1 MERHPQG
8 LAGQAP
14 QREPRRFV
22 SFGGSTPPFPTKK
35 YSAMG
40 NSKNTGPTTWAKDID
55 RALDDIIM
63 DRPRPFAVGGRRFEL
78 RHPSLGRTIL
88 SGRAVDG
95 LGINGVNLS
104 SVAKAGRKEL
114 CRLLSVNVSNRC
126 DLFDES
132 RMKELD
138 GFFDENLDD
147 EELASLVSMIMSM
160 YDLGAIMSKYGMDKD
175 REDRKRAA
183 KAKECK
189 NGHNIG
195 FGGKTVAGSL
205 IEPIAKKFGWTVD
218 YIVWGISYAMLW
230 LLVLDG
236 QESVYLTKDE
246 IRKARINEDGVV
258 ISGDSRDNWKRIH
271 EMLKG

>member
-1 MERHPQG
+1 MDNR
-8 LAGQAP
+8 
-14 QREPRRFV
+14 
-22 SFGGSTPPFPTKK
+22 
-35 YSAMG
+35 
-40 NSKNTGPTTWAKDID
+40 KNAAPTTWAKDID

-78 RHPSLGRTIL
+78 RHPSLGKTIL

-114 CRLLSVNVSNRC
+114 CRLLSINVSDMG
-126 DLFDES
+126 DLFDEA
-132 RMKELD
+132 RMNELD
-138 GFFDENLDD
+138 GFFDENLDGD
-147 EELASLVSMIMSM
+147 ELESLVSMIMSM

-189 NGHNIG
+189 NGRSIG

>member
-1 MERHPQG
+1 MDDRKDTRPD
-8 LAGQAP
+8 
-14 QREPRRFV
+14 
-22 SFGGSTPPFPTKK
+22 
-35 YSAMG
+35 
-40 NSKNTGPTTWAKDID
+40 TGTNDID

-78 RHPSLGRTIL
+78 RYPSLGRTIL
-88 SGRAVDG
+88 SGRVVDG
-95 LGINGVNLS
+95 LGISGLNLS
-104 SVAKAGRKEL
+104 RVAKAGRNEL
-114 CRLLSVNVSNRC
+114 CRLLSINVSDRR
-126 DLFDES
+126 DLFDEGKMS
-132 RMKELD
+132 ELD
-138 GFFDENLDD
+138 GFFGDNLDD
-147 EELASLVSMIMSM
+147 GELASLVSMIMSM
-160 YDLGAIMSKYGMDKD
+160 YDLGEIMSKYGMDKD

-189 NGHNIG
+189 NGRSIG

-205 IEPIAKKFGWTVD
+205 IEPVAKKFGWTVD

-258 ISGDSRDNWKRIH
+258 ISADSKENWKRIH

>member
-1 MERHPQG
+1 MADEKDTCPDTRAQ
-8 LAGQAP
+8 
-14 QREPRRFV
+14 
-22 SFGGSTPPFPTKK
+22 
-35 YSAMG
+35 
-40 NSKNTGPTTWAKDID
+40 DID

-88 SGRAVDG
+88 SGRVVDG

-114 CRLLSVNVSNRC
+114 CRLLSINVSDRR
-126 DLFDES
+126 DLFDEGKMS
-132 RMKELD
+132 ELD
-138 GFFDENLDD
+138 GFFGDNLDD
-147 EELASLVSMIMSM
+147 GELASLVSMIMSM
-160 YDLGAIMSKYGMDKD
+160 YDLGAIVSKYGMDKD
-175 REDRKRAA
+175 REARKRAA

-189 NGHNIG
+189 NGRSIG

-205 IEPIAKKFGWTVD
+205 IEPVAKKFGWTVD

-258 ISGDSRDNWKRIH
+258 LNADDRGNWDKIH
-271 EMLKG
+271 ELLKG

>member
-1 MERHPQG
+1 MDDRKDIRPDSG
-8 LAGQAP
+8 A
-14 QREPRRFV
+14 
-22 SFGGSTPPFPTKK
+22 
-35 YSAMG
+35 
-40 NSKNTGPTTWAKDID
+40 NDID

-114 CRLLSVNVSNRC
+114 CRLLSVNVSDRC

-147 EELASLVSMIMSM
+147 GELASLVSMIMSM
-160 YDLGAIMSKYGMDKD
+160 YDLGGIMSKYGMDKD
-175 REDRKRAA
+175 REARKRAA

-189 NGHNIG
+189 NGRSIG

-205 IEPIAKKFGWTVD
+205 IEPVAKKFGWTVD

-246 IRKARINEDGVV
+246 IRMARINEDGVV
-258 ISGDSRDNWKRIH
+258 ISADSKENWKRIH